1 LKIKNL
7 LLIFITLLT
16 FVNVSYASFPVSGHS
31 NSIIFNTKASQ
42 IDDNEEGDDEI
53 QWGVL
58 ISLLLVLGFGAY
70 FLIKSWRRAWIDD
83 IRWVRILTNVILG
96 ILLLI
101 LLLVGICSV
110 VKGGCVYNMQ

>member
-1 LKIKNL
+1 MKIKNL
-7 LLIFITLLT
+7 LLIFISLLT
-16 FVNVSYASFPVSGHS
+16 FVNVSYASFPVVES
-31 NSIIFNTKASQ
+31 NLKILAI
-42 IDDNEEGDDEI
+42 EHEDDEDDEDDGI
-53 QWGVL
+53 KWGLL
-58 ISLLLVLGFGAY
+58 ILFLSVLGFGAY

>member
-1 LKIKNL
+1 MKRIILL
-7 LLIFITLLT
+7 LLILT
-16 FVNVSYASFPVSGHS
+16 AYLNINYASFPVSGYS

-53 QWGVL
+53 KWGIL